1 MQFPFTVIQSITTTR
16 SEFHVT
22 DGHQPTHALF
32 YLKSGSFEIRT
43 NGTSQRISKGECY
56 ILPDFVYYHRKVIE
70 PIEFLYVKF
79 TVNEK
84 CPYTMEIPFGKVT
97 VLDHD
102 RFLSSIT
109 ALEQI
114 IAADSTLCRG
124 YREHLLLDILFQIHF
139 EGHPEGISDENQNCA
154 DPLVN
159 AAISYINENLTQ
171 KILID
176 QICHHIGTNPSTLNF
191 KFRRE
196 LNCSVGQYLIDQ
208 RLKKARKLLL
218 GTSYPVGEIARR
230 CGFENVYCFSNTFKK
245 KLGLSPSEY
254 RK

>member
-22 DGHQPTHALF
+22 DGRQPTHALF

-43 NGTSQRISKGECY
+43 DGTTQRISKGECY
-56 ILPDFVYYHRKVIE
+56 ILPDFVYYHRNVIE
-70 PIEFLYVKF
+70 PIEFIYVKF
-79 TVNEK
+79 TFNKK

-97 VLDHD
+97 VRDHD
-102 RFLSSIT
+102 RLLSSIT

-139 EGHPEGISDENQNCA
+139 ESHPEGISHEPSNCA

-176 QICHHIGTNPSTLNF
+176 QICRHIGTNPSTLNF

-196 LNCSVGQYLIDQ
+196 LDCSVGQYLIDQ
-208 RLKKARKLLL
+208 RLKKARKLLI
-218 GTSYPVGEIARR
+218 GTSYSVGEIARR
-230 CGFENVYCFSNTFKK
+230 CGFENVYSFSNAFKK
-245 KLGLSPSEY
+245 KLGLSPSAY
-254 RK
+254 RN